1 MTFELLVT
9 CSRNAFFPYS
19 WFWQDEC
26 WWFQISFIF
35 NQIQPNAPWQCF
47 STKTTSKSDYLK
59 DKKKQKPI
67 SQIFG
72 NFILTGM
79 CIYFLILSNDFKK
92 TDHAVGISRITDRRG
107 MLNYVYHDKGSKQNG
122 KKDSLF

>member
-1 MTFELLVT
+1 MPSSPIPDFDRMSVGG
-9 CSRNAFFPYS
+9 SRFLS
-19 WFWQDEC
+19 
-26 WWFQISFIF
+26 
-35 NQIQPNAPWQCF
+35 F
-47 STKTTSKSDYLK
+47 STKFNQMHPDSALAQKLHRKVKIWKT
-59 DKKKQKPI
+59 KKQKPI

-107 MLNYVYHDKGSKQNG
+107 MLNYVYQYKGSKQNG